1 MKYIFKSFCEALK
14 EVCIKRYR
22 LFFFFFEISKKFRG
36 QHLGKTFF
44 AYPFQNLSAKEK
56 LMENSHGKKE
66 GISITW
72 GILKERGLS
81 GTRPLFFTD
90 NGAYKTQKGR

>member
-1 MKYIFKSFCEALK
+1 MKYIFKSFFEASK

-22 LFFFFFEISKKFRG
+22 LFSFFGEISKKFRG

-44 AYPFQNLSAKEK
+44 AYSFQNQTAKEK